1 MVMMKQH
8 QLSCAE
14 TSNSNM
20 DESFSIIDSSIQV
33 AEGLVHALLG
43 VKRRLSFSSSSNS
56 DGGNFA
62 PLSIQSCQWPLLQQ
76 ECQTNLNKKRRLL
89 KSKKT
94 VKFSDKKCVHIVES
108 ADDIKGSLNER
119 WYQEDE
125 YQRIKDEY
133 LRTLIAYTKAN
144 MQITELDES
153 EHCLRGLETQIS
165 ILILRMPY
173 RNRQKK
179 VVKSVLSLQQVQKS
193 MKQQDSAAL
202 REMSLIVS
210 KQDNLKAIKNA
221 SADCSLIRL
230 CPRNIA

>member
-1 MVMMKQH
+1 MLQQH
-8 QLSCAE
+8 PL
-14 TSNSNM
+14 NSV
-20 DESFSIIDSSIQV
+20 ESSIADSDDGFSIIDSSIQV

-43 VKRRLSFSSSSNS
+43 VKRRLSFSSTNVVGHNYMATSV
-56 DGGNFA
+56 
-62 PLSIQSCQWPLLQQ
+62 PPCQWPILQQ
-76 ECQTNLNKKRRLL
+76 ELPSNVNKKRRMSKAK
-89 KSKKT
+89 KS
-94 VKFSDKKCVHIVES
+94 VKFSDKKRVHFVENG
-108 ADDIKGSLNER
+108 DDIRESLHER
-119 WYQEDE
+119 WYQENE

-133 LRTLIAYTKAN
+133 LRTLVAYTKAN
-144 MQITELDES
+144 MKVEELDES
-153 EHCLRGLETQIS
+153 EHCIRGLETQIS

-221 SADCSLIRL
+221 SVDDYSFYDLSRCT
-230 CPRNIA
+230 